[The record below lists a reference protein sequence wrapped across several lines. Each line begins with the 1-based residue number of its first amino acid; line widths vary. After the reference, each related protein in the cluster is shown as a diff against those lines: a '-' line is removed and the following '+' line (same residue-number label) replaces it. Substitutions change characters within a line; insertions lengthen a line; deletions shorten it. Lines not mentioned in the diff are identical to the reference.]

1 MKKTLLF
8 AAAALVMTVGC
19 SKTETTPE
27 VISDAAGQIGFSTF
41 VNTNY
46 ASKALVTGTKYDVN
60 ETFGTF
66 AYFTANNTTF
76 PKQADVYIPE
86 SEVSNT
92 TKATSGAVWKT
103 AATYY
108 WPKTGKLAFF
118 SYSPYDEL
126 NAYASCTANQGII
139 ITGWDVDANQGVDV
153 MVADPKLDQ
162 TANGTNDNYTGV
174 PTIFRHKLAQV
185 VGMTIKTAK
194 DYSNNHTEATAQV
207 GDKFFAINSITIN
220 GVNYKGTYTEGNTVG
235 ATTEGWVPTTDA
247 KNYIWYTDTTGQA
260 FGSTKTAVTPNQS
273 PANAGQLLVLPQKFN
288 STGNDDA
295 EIVVTYTIKTCTGV
309 DGGGNRSWFSEKPT
323 VELNF
328 SSLNSGTGSEWAQN
342 YKYTYNFTVDLEKD
356 IIYWAPSVEEWTT
369 DSFDLTI

>member
-27 VISDAAGQIGFSTF
+27 VTSDAASQIGFSTF

-46 ASKALVTGTKYDVN
+46 ASRALVTGTHYDVN

-66 AYFTANNTTF
+66 AYYTPSNNTF
-76 PKQADVYIPE
+76 PESAELYIPE

-118 SYSPYDEL
+118 SYSPYNKLAD
-126 NAYASCTANQGII
+126 YATCAPYTGVV
-139 ITGWDVDANQGVDV
+139 ITNWDVDANQDVDV

-174 PTIFRHKLAQV
+174 PTIFRHKLAQI
-185 VGMTIKTAK
+185 VGMSIKTAK
-194 DYSNNHTEATAQV
+194 DYANAHTEATAQV
-207 GDKFFAINSITIN
+207 GDKFFAINSIKIN
-220 GVNYKGTYTEGNTVG
+220 GVEYTGTYTNGNTVS
-235 ATTEGWVPTTDA
+235 ATKEGWAANVATKDYT
-247 KNYIWYTDTTGQA
+247 WYTSTTGLA
-260 FGSTKTAVTPNQS
+260 FGSTKTAVAANQS
-273 PANAGQLLVLPQKFN
+273 PASAGYLLVLPQKFN
-288 STGNDDA
+288 EDGNADA
-295 EIVVTYTIKTCTGV
+295 NIVVTYTIKTCTGV
-309 DGGGNRSWFSEKPT
+309 DAQGNRSWFSEQPVAT
-323 VELNF
+323 LNF
-328 SSLNSGTGSEWAQN
+328 AALNNGAGSEWAMN
-342 YKYTYNFTVDLEKD
+342 YKYTYNFTVDLDKD
-356 IIYWAPSVEEWTT
+356 IIYWAPSVEEWETS
-369 DSFDLTI
+369 SFDLTI